1 MGKFGNVPVGLS
13 TGIPR
18 VSVPIYSYSGAA
30 NGLSLSV
37 SLDYHAGG
45 VKVDEVA
52 SSVGIGWALSAGG
65 VVSRVM
71 RGIPDEVLTY
81 GFMDYTPPQVEQ
93 EGNVPFDISARPYNL
108 IYTNTYDS
116 QGDLFSYSF
125 GGRSG
130 KFSYGRQGDLLIH
143 NLDQLKIE
151 KTMTGTG
158 MSRRIN
164 SFTITDDNG
173 YKYVFG
179 AAEQTFD
186 QSYHTVLG
194 DYTSSWYL
202 TEIVTPSGK
211 DKIVLEYESTQIG
224 PYNLGPSA
232 SEVIGIFPRGSRET
246 SVGGGTLIVSG
257 KRLKHIRFPDGVEMS
272 YSYKAESRTDLVG
285 DRLLDK
291 ITITDA
297 GGARRGFRL
306 VQDYSTNRATLRQVI
321 PFSGASETESKPYAF
336 EYHWR
341 PLPDRMSWMK
351 DHWGYHN
358 SNTGH
363 LIPEEIYPYN
373 DIPTKN
379 YKLAGGNRD
388 TDPERVK
395 AGSLTKMSYPT
406 GGYTVFE
413 LEANQ
418 AQDNW
423 LDQSFTYTV
432 QQPPYTDKNTS
443 VYLSSGSSAVAQVS
457 FSGQPNTTTN
467 FEFEIPGYGSC
478 PYGGCSV
485 VAEIRAPGASYTQYI
500 QKVIPYSGDGNTI
513 NYTFY
518 LLNMVQGTHTVTF
531 YTTGGLQ
538 FENYVQVKWREV
550 NAGTSSTVTL
560 RHLQPWVGG
569 LRAKKISDY
578 DGIST
583 TPARVREYAYV
594 LEDGV
599 TSSGALGAYPTYTHR
614 VHYAWR
620 SLNGPEN
627 PSNPYEIYLG
637 NFSPNS
643 IVRSSS
649 PVFDI
654 AYGLGSPVTYRRV
667 VERETQGG
675 QDNGRTESHFTS
687 FADHPPSYNSTFPY
701 TPPIINESQLG
712 LLKRELVYSRE
723 NALLKETVNEYQFSK
738 DESYHQNAVR
748 MERFRSI
755 SLVPVKYRFYGH
767 DPVVEGG
774 VSNSD
779 PERDYWKYQDKD
791 PIYFIKSDFYP
802 VTGRTDLVKSTVQE
816 YSRQGTS
823 TVSYKTE
830 TRHEYDAAT
839 RFLRRSSFV
848 GSRGETQSRELKYPQ
863 DLVAS
868 TGGASGVYGQMV
880 AANILRPVVE
890 ERQTVA
896 EGQDVRHLVTVRTNY
911 HRPFA
916 GQGVFVP
923 QTVETQSLGN
933 GPEVRLRYHG
943 YDDRGKPKTVSKE
956 GDVQLTYI
964 WGYNHSLPVAQV
976 ENASYEA
983 VRDALG
989 GEAAVSLIAS
999 SATLTAAQ
1007 QAQLNGLRSQLPQA
1021 QVTTYTYSPS
1031 AGVTSVTD
1039 ARGQS
1044 THYEYD
1050 GMGRLRL
1057 IRDHRQN
1064 ILKAF
1069 CYSYAGELISCD
1081 TP

>member
-1 MGKFGNVPVGLS
+1 
-13 TGIPR
+13 
-18 VSVPIYSYSGAA
+18 
-30 NGLSLSV
+30 
-37 SLDYHAGG
+37 
-45 VKVDEVA
+45 
-52 SSVGIGWALSAGG
+52 
-65 VVSRVM
+65 
-71 RGIPDEVLTY
+71 
-81 GFMDYTPPQVEQ
+81 
-93 EGNVPFDISARPYNL
+93 
-108 IYTNTYDS
+108 
-116 QGDLFSYSF
+116 
-125 GGRSG
+125 
-130 KFSYGRQGDLLIH
+130 
-143 NLDQLKIE
+143 
-151 KTMTGTG
+151 
-158 MSRRIN
+158 
-164 SFTITDDNG
+164 
-173 YKYVFG
+173 
-179 AAEQTFD
+179 
-186 QSYHTVLG
+186 
-194 DYTSSWYL
+194 
-202 TEIVTPSGK
+202 
-211 DKIVLEYESTQIG
+211 
-224 PYNLGPSA
+224 
-232 SEVIGIFPRGSRET
+232 
-246 SVGGGTLIVSG
+246 
-257 KRLKHIRFPDGVEMS
+257 
-272 YSYKAESRTDLVG
+272 
-285 DRLLDK
+285 
-291 ITITDA
+291 
-297 GGARRGFRL
+297 
-306 VQDYSTNRATLRQVI
+306 
-321 PFSGASETESKPYAF
+321 
-336 EYHWR
+336 
-341 PLPDRMSWMK
+341 
-351 DHWGYHN
+351 
-358 SNTGH
+358 
-363 LIPEEIYPYN
+363 
-373 DIPTKN
+373 
-379 YKLAGGNRD
+379 
-388 TDPERVK
+388 
-395 AGSLTKMSYPT
+395 
-406 GGYTVFE
+406 
-413 LEANQ
+413 
-418 AQDNW
+418 
-423 LDQSFTYTV
+423 
-432 QQPPYTDKNTS
+432 
-443 VYLSSGSSAVAQVS
+443 
-457 FSGQPNTTTN
+457 
-467 FEFEIPGYGSC
+467 
-478 PYGGCSV
+478 
-485 VAEIRAPGASYTQYI
+485 
-500 QKVIPYSGDGNTI
+500 
-513 NYTFY
+513 
-518 LLNMVQGTHTVTF
+518 MVQGTHTVTF

-569 LRAKKISDY
+569 LRAKKLTDY

-614 VHYAWR
+614 VHYDWR
-620 SLNGPEN
+620 STNGGTLTDKDNPNNPE
-627 PSNPYEIYLG
+627 PEEFYHG

-649 PVFDI
+649 AVFDI
-654 AYGLGSPVTYRRV
+654 AYSNGSPVTYRRV

-675 QDNGRTESHFTS
+675 QDNGRTESYFTS

-701 TPPIINESQLG
+701 TTPIINESQLG

-738 DESYHQNAVR
+738 DESYHQDAVR

-755 SLVPVKYRFYGH
+755 SLAPVKYFYLGA
-767 DPVVEGG
+767 DSDVE
-774 VSNSD
+774 NSFWVKQS
-779 PERDYWKYQDKD
+779 PD
-791 PIYFIKSDFYP
+791 PIYFLKSDFYP

-868 TGGASGVYGQMV
+868 TGGASSVYGQMV

-933 GPEVRLRYHG
+933 EPEVRLRYHG